1 MKDLSGKIEG
11 AQSKLHSGFGG
22 GGGGGGDIRSKAP
35 ASRSVGSG
43 LAPRKKT
50 ANPGE
55 EGSGDTTTSFP
66 LKKESALS
74 KVVGESVHIS
84 SEATH
89 GLLSQVVKNILF
101 NTEIN

>member
-22 GGGGGGDIRSKAP
+22 GGDIRSKAP
-35 ASRSVGSG
+35 TSRSVGG
-43 LAPRKKT
+43 IAPRKKM
-50 ANPGE
+50 ANPE
-55 EGSGDTTTSFP
+55 EGSGDSTSSLT

-101 NTEIN
+101 NTEIKI